1 MVVVKRVSLLVQV
14 LTITD
19 KSNLRKTHHFV
30 NNLEKYRENAQFQ
43 EENSK
48 QTTLTSSR
56 FSQLF
61 SSLPAVQPQNSVLA
75 SLYSQ
80 TLFKIPY
87 LVLAAQLSFEAR
99 DVLEDLQYI
108 KKACDKVL
116 ERTTS

>member
-19 KSNLRKTHHFV
+19 KSNLRKMHDFV
-30 NNLEKYRENAQFQ
+30 NNLEKIPGKCTVSGK
-43 EENSK
+43 NSK

-61 SSLPAVQPQNSVLA
+61 SNLPAVQPQNFVLA